1 MKQNFMQFENRRV
14 HISYEENNK
23 LCWTEGIL
31 FLIED
36 VSENILFLD
45 IATDCGSI
53 CRIPF
58 LNLRKIYLIKE
69 EKLEND

>member
-1 MKQNFMQFENRRV
+1 MEQNYIQFENRRV

-31 FLIED
+31 SLIKD
-36 VSENILFLD
+36 VSENILFFD

-58 LNLRKIYLIKE
+58 FDLRKIYIIRGDK
-69 EKLEND
+69 NDF